1 MLILCTYIQSAFK
14 LSRQIYALLSFG
26 CTAGNKKTLV
36 PFQLLDFK
44 QPTAYIKG
52 EIKKKSEPTE
62 MWIPY
67 NCNCVISQNL
77 M

>member
-26 CTAGNKKTLV
+26 CTPGNKKTLV

-52 EIKKKSEPTE
+52 EIKKRVNQLKCGSHTTAT
-62 MWIPY
+62 
-67 NCNCVISQNL
+67 V
-77 M
+77 